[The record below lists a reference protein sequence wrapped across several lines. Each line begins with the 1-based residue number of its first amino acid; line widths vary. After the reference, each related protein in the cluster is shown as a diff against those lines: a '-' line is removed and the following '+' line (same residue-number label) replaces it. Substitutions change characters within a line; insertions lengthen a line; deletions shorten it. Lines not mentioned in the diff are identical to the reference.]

1 MLKVNASDIR
11 FSAAS
16 DQEAVQ
22 KAVDFLGKE
31 GGTVVIPRWNTRT
44 GKAEWRFDKPVILR
58 SNVTVLLDNAL
69 LVQETDCFAHLFE
82 AEEGAENIALLGAGS
97 AGLSGGKT
105 SRLRTTTSGKYG
117 LPDIECNAMCVFRK
131 VSGLIIEN
139 LEVFDPHWFVFV
151 LEDAEKVT
159 LRNVR
164 FNSWP
169 VVPEEGGV
177 LIRGG
182 CRDIFIENLTGR
194 TGFDTI
200 HVAAESGE
208 ISDIRV
214 RNILTDPARG
224 SLVTLRTE
232 QDGKLHDVDLDV
244 LMDSSDFYEKARSGA
259 CLAFGRLQK
268 QGGGEES
275 ISRVTA
281 EDLYSR
287 AVNAIELL
295 QPFSETRVR
304 NLMTFGDNITAIGSR
319 STENFLVKDVVIDPV
334 YYGAGSEPNNASSFI
349 SRFAKGAKPVSTKG
363 VAGFTAEHV
372 YTQEEA

>member
-82 AEEGAENIALLGAGS
+82 AEEGAENVALLGAGS

-117 LPDIECNAMCVFRK
+117 LPDIECNAMCVYRK
-131 VSGLIIEN
+131 VSGLTIEN

-177 LIRGG
+177 MIRGG
-182 CRDIFIENLTGR
+182 CRDLFIENLTGR